1 MQRKT
6 KSMNRKTKVSIIVPV
21 YNTAKYLSKCLDS
34 IIDQTYQNLEIIAI
48 NDGSTDNSET
58 ILKEY
63 AKKESRLKIITQ
75 KNQGLSNAR
84 NAGLKRASGDFITF
98 VDSDDIIEPEMIEKM
113 LGALKKS
120 HADVAVCSFKELFP
134 DKTIKH
140 FNNNHYPQKVF
151 STESALK
158 AMLKEEG
165 FMVSATMK
173 LFPRH
178 FFDHIKFP
186 IGKLHEDVG
195 TTYKL
200 IQKAEKIIFLPDE
213 FYLYIH
219 HQNSIINQ
227 NFDDRKFDLIELTD
241 KMCDDLDQ
249 HFPNLKNTTNERR
262 MRARFSLLR
271 QIPKNYP
278 RTKELTSYL
287 KEHQVFI
294 TKNPEAGK
302 IDKIALKL
310 ALINPNLLK
319 LAYKLF
325 K

>member
-1 MQRKT
+1 
-6 KSMNRKTKVSIIVPV
+6 MNPKIKVSVIIPV
-21 YNTAKYLSKCLDS
+21 YNTAKYLPKCLDS
-34 IIDQTYQNLEIIAI
+34 IIHQTYQNLEIITI
-48 NDGSTDNSET
+48 NDGSVDNSEA
-58 ILKEY
+58 ILKKY
-63 AKKESRLKIITQ
+63 AQKDPRLKIITQ
-75 KNQGLSNAR
+75 KNHGLSAAR
-84 NAGLKRASGDFITF
+84 NAGLKIASGDFVTF
-98 VDSDDIIEPEMIEKM
+98 VDSDDLIESKMIEKM
-113 LGALKKS
+113 LDALKKS
-120 HADVAVCSFKELFP
+120 DADIAVCSFKEIFP
-134 DKTIKH
+134 NNIIKN
-140 FNNNHYPQKVF
+140 FNNHHYPRKVF

-173 LFPRH
+173 LFPCH

-200 IQKAEKIIFLPDE
+200 IQKAKKIVFLPDE

-227 NFDDRKFDLIELTD
+227 TFDDRKFDLIELTD

-271 QIPKNYP
+271 QIPKNHP
-278 RTKELTSYL
+278 RTKELTGYL

-310 ALINPNLLK
+310 ALINSNLLK

>member
-1 MQRKT
+1 
-6 KSMNRKTKVSIIVPV
+6 MNSKTKVSVIIPV
-21 YNTAKYLSKCLDS
+21 YNTAKYLPKCLDS
-34 IIDQTYQNLEIIAI
+34 VINQTYQNLEIITV
-48 NDGSTDNSET
+48 NDGSTDNSKA
-58 ILKEY
+58 ILENYTQKDP
-63 AKKESRLKIITQ
+63 RLKIITQ
-75 KNQGLSNAR
+75 KNQGLSAAR
-84 NAGLKRASGDFITF
+84 NAGLKIASGNFVTF
-98 VDSDDIIEPEMIEKM
+98 VDSDDFIKSKMIEKM
-113 LGALKKS
+113 LGALEKS
-120 HADVAVCSFKELFP
+120 DADVAVCSFKEIFP
-134 DKTIKH
+134 NKTIKN
-140 FNNNHYPQKVF
+140 FNNHRYSQKVF

-173 LFPRH
+173 LFPRL

-186 IGKLHEDVG
+186 VGELHEDVG

-200 IQKAEKIIFLPDE
+200 VQKAQKIVFLPDE
-213 FYLYIH
+213 FYLYTH

-227 NFDDRKFDLIELTD
+227 TFDDRKFDLIELTD
-241 KMCDDLDQ
+241 KMCDDLNQ
-249 HFPNLKNTTNERR
+249 CFPNLKNTTNERR
-262 MRARFSLLR
+262 MRARFSILR
-271 QIPKNYP
+271 QIPKNHP

-294 TKNPEAGK
+294 TKNPEAGE

>member
-1 MQRKT
+1 MSAKT
-6 KSMNRKTKVSIIVPV
+6 ETTAKIKVSVIIPV
-21 YNTAKYLSKCLDS
+21 YNTAEYLPKCLNS
-34 IIDQTYQNLEIIAI
+34 VTHQTYQNLEIIAI
-48 NDGSTDNSET
+48 NDGSTDNSKA
-58 ILKEY
+58 ILENYTQKNP
-63 AKKESRLKIITQ
+63 RLKIITQ
-75 KNQGLSNAR
+75 KNQGLSAAR
-84 NAGLKRASGDFITF
+84 NAGLKIASGDFVTF
-98 VDSDDIIEPEMIEKM
+98 VDSDDLIESKMIEKM
-113 LGALKKS
+113 LDALKKS
-120 HADVAVCSFKELFP
+120 NADVAVCSFKEVFP
-134 DKTIKH
+134 NKTTKN
-140 FNNNHYPQKVF
+140 FNHHHYPQKVF

-186 IGKLHEDVG
+186 IEKLHEDVG

-200 IQKAEKIIFLPDE
+200 IQKAQKIVFIPDE

-219 HQNSIINQ
+219 HQDSIINQ
-227 NFDDRKFDLIELTD
+227 TFDDRKFDLIELTD
-241 KMCDDLDQ
+241 KMCDDIDR
-249 HFPNLKNTTNERR
+249 HFPNLRNTTNERR

-271 QIPKNYP
+271 QIPKNHP
-278 RTKELTSYL
+278 RAKELTSYL

-294 TKNPEAGK
+294 TKNSEAEK

-310 ALINPNLLK
+310 ALTSPNLLK